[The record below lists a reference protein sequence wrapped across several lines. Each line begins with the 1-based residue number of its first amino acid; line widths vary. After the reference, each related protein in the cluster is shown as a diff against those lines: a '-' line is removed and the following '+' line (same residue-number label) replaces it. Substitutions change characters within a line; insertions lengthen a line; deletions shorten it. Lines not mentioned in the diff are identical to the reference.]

1 MARDHTEVTD
11 ATRQAEEEESAAAHE
26 PDRAPTP
33 GEEAAAEEL
42 SVDPDVREHYEEMAE
57 RGAEAE
63 GEGRV
68 P

>member
-1 MARDHTEVTD
+1 MARDHTEVSD
-11 ATRQAEEEESAAAHE
+11 ATRQAEREASAAAPE
-26 PDRAPTP
+26 PDRAPTSE
-33 GEEAAAEEL
+33 EEAVADDL

-57 RGAEAE
+57 LGADTE